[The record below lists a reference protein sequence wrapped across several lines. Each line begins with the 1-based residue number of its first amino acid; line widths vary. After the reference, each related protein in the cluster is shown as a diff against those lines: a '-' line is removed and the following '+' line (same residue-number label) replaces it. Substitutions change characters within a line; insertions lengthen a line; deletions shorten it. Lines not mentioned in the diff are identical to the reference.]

1 MAMNTTDMAKRKKVK
16 LRTTTHPQNPT
27 RTVTVYRLKILK
39 TLETQKRPDG
49 IEDAITTL
57 VEG

>member
-1 MAMNTTDMAKRKKVK
+1 MDTAKKKKDK

-57 VEG
+57 VGG